1 MKISDR
7 ISGYLVT
14 NNQDNKMNYPKEF
27 EEAATF
33 IESVFEAEYQHGLA
47 CIELLNEA
55 YAQSPIKW
63 DEDEAEEKLQALRSQ
78 YLIVPRIKGV
88 KLRPP
93 FKIREPEDNRKARFQ
108 RRATAYRKR
117 FFYKISLYESTQYGQ
132 AWRFLVPSVQD
143 QEMTVS
149 FRWDVVV
156 HEGTMRLANIGQT
169 VCQTCFGAAAVKN
182 ISCRCE
188 EPGYLFP
195 PRNDLGIVGSPTA
208 IYRSDTR
215 PIERYDEFID
225 GDC

>member
-1 MKISDR
+1 MT
-7 ISGYLVT
+7 V
-14 NNQDNKMNYPKEF
+14 PEEF
-27 EEAATF
+27 RAAADF
-33 IESVFEAEYQHGLA
+33 MESVFEAEYQHGLA
-47 CIELLNEA
+47 CIEILREA
-55 YAQSPIKW
+55 YAQSPIRW
-63 DEDEAEEKLQALRSQ
+63 DDDEAEEKLRALRRQ

-93 FKIREPEDNRKARFQ
+93 FKIRKPEENRAARFK

-117 FFYKISLYESTQYGQ
+117 FFYKVSLYESTQYGQ

-156 HEGTMRLANIGQT
+156 HEGTMRLANTGQT
-169 VCQTCFGAAAVKN
+169 VCQTCFGTAAVKN

-188 EPGYLFP
+188 ESGYLFP
-195 PRNDLGIVGSPTA
+195 PQNDLGIVGSPTA
-208 IYRSDTR
+208 IYRSNTR